1 MRRLKAIRSGMSG
14 SNVNFVNLTIPVD
27 PRQVIASD
35 DPGSLLET
43 IYLLTRTQ
51 FIPTTL
57 LLLTKIEDT
66 YQTLFMSLRRL
77 CTPQIKRGTRL
88 TTCRYHDLPKAP
100 TETSVSASSR
110 LKPRCRILTNPISHK
125 KPSATSSTYTTDQRR
140 SESAVL
146 SLSRGFHVSKN
157 TFSPISS
164 FVPPVTSSHGRRHS
178 PILRTAAYHTHTLT
192 LSCTE
197 VITTEDA
204 EPGGWIP
211 TFSRVLRLELNDRTN
226 FGNVVLEVALAPFH
240 KFSPVLKSLRVDSAI
255 LSCSQTFN
263 LVRSFP
269 LLEDL
274 ALVGH
279 NGWEGDGNDLHEQR
293 TVVTSTSGPVFT
305 GTLELLLGGFGSTA
319 RRLLDLP
326 GGLRFRKL
334 VLLWHCVRDFRWI
347 MELVVRCS
355 DTLESLN
362 IMRHPPR
369 KFVLVLLWSY
379 DLPSFTGD
387 LSHASIDL
395 SKATKLKDVIFRPGS
410 PTISW
415 IIMTLQP
422 IPSKH
427 RDLRQISIHVPH
439 DFALINVGANIG
451 QIIGEAVYREC

>member
-1 MRRLKAIRSGMSG
+1 MS
-14 SNVNFVNLTIPVD
+14 NLYLPQETLESIID
-27 PRQVIASD
+27 
-35 DPGSLLET
+35 LLYDKPET
-43 IYLLTRTQ
+43 
-51 FIPTTL
+51 
-57 LLLTKIEDT
+57 
-66 YQTLFMSLRRL
+66 LRECCL
-77 CTPQIKRGTRL
+77 
-88 TTCRYHDLPKAP
+88 
-100 TETSVSASSR
+100 
-110 LKPRCRILTNPISHK
+110 
-125 KPSATSSTYTTDQRR
+125 
-140 SESAVL
+140 
-146 SLSRGFHVSKN
+146 VSKSWVPRTRKHLFADIRFHSAGDLDSWKK
-157 TFSPISS
+157 TFPDPS
-164 FVPPVTSSHGRRHS
+164 HS
-178 PILRTAAYHTHTLT
+178 PAYHTHTLT
-192 LSCTE
+192 ISCTE
-197 VITTEDA
+197 AITTEDA

-211 TFSRVLRLELNDRTN
+211 TFSRVLRLQLNNQTE
-226 FGNVVLEVALAPFH
+226 FGNLMLGVTLAPFH

-269 LLEDL
+269 LLEE
-274 ALVGH
+274 VGH

-347 MELVVRCS
+347 MELVVKCS

-362 IMRHPPR
+362 IMCHPLR

-395 SKATKLKDVIFRPGS
+395 LKATKLKDVIFRPGS
-410 PTISW
+410 PTITW
-415 IIMTLQP
+415 IVMTLQS

-427 RDLRQISIHVPH
+427 RDLQQISISVPH

-451 QIIGEAVYREC
+451 QIIGEAVYREWLDLDRLLAQFWESRSIRPKLIRTAQEKRKRNMRYCIGCLLPEITKSGIIDLV